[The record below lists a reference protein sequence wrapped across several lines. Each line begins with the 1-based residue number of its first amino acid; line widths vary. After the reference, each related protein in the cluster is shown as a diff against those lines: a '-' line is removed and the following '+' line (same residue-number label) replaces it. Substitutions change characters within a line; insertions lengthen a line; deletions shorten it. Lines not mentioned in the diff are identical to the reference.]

1 MVKNLQKRF
10 IAIAML
16 SIVLVMTVVLGSL
29 NIVNVWHTTQNA
41 DNLLATLAENEGRF
55 PPLGRG
61 EPPRRELRGGFWMTE
76 ETPYETR
83 YFLIRMNTHQS
94 IAEIDT
100 SHIAGVSSTEAMEYP
115 QKLLSGKSVKG
126 YLGQYRYLVAEKS
139 YGKLLIFMDCS
150 RQLNTSRD
158 FLWNSL
164 GIALISLLI
173 VFILVSALSRRAI
186 QPVIENMERQKQ
198 FITDAGHEIKTP
210 LAIIAANS
218 EVLELTGGKNEWT
231 RSIQHQ
237 VKRLDEL
244 VKNLLTL
251 AKMDEGKVELIFEE
265 LSFSDLVGE
274 TAGGFAALG
283 EKKGLDFVLDI
294 QPGLQVKGEEGSLRY
309 LITILVDNA
318 VKYATEH
325 GQLKVSLKKRGK
337 ATVLEVYNT
346 CDSLPEGDLNRL
358 FDRFARGETSRSRES
373 GGYGIGLSVA
383 QAIVT
388 AHHGKISVERR
399 EQGVSFIV
407 VI

>member
-16 SIVLVMTVVLGSL
+16 SLLVVMVVVLGSL
-29 NIVNVWHTTQNA
+29 NLVNVGHVTQNA

-55 PPLGRG
+55 PPLSHG
-61 EPPRRELRGGFWMTE
+61 EPPRREPRSSFRITE
-76 ETPYETR
+76 ETPFETR
-83 YFLIRMNTHQS
+83 YFLIRTNKDQS

-100 SHIAGVSSTEAMEYP
+100 SHIAGVSSTEAMDYA
-115 QKLLSGKSVKG
+115 QKLLKEGRVKG
-126 YLGQYRYLVAEKS
+126 YLGQYRYLIAEKD
-139 YGKLLIFMDCS
+139 YGNLLIFMDCS
-150 RQLNTSRD
+150 RQINTSKD
-158 FLWNSL
+158 FLWNSI

-173 VFILVSALSRRAI
+173 LFILVSALSRRAI
-186 QPVIENMERQKQ
+186 RPVIENMERQKQ

-218 EVLELTGGKNEWT
+218 EVLELTNGKNEWT
-231 RSIQHQ
+231 QSIQHQ

-251 AKMDEGKVELIFEE
+251 AKMDEGKVELTFEN
-265 LSFSDLVGE
+265 LSFSDLVEE
-274 TAGGFAALG
+274 TAGSFTALG

-294 QPGLQVKGEEGSLRY
+294 QPGLLIKGEESSLRY
-309 LITILVDNA
+309 LVTILVDNG
-318 VKYATEH
+318 VKYAAEH

-337 ATVLEVYNT
+337 TTCLEVYNT
-346 CDSLPEGDLNRL
+346 CDPLPEGDLNRL

-388 AHHGKISVERR
+388 AHHGRIIVERR
-399 EQGVSFIV
+399 EQGISFMV